1 MVRAVSVTGAAR
13 VNRVGH
19 QARLDETKS
28 KRARSWCMFDFR
40 FHRLPLAVA
49 LAVSLTV
56 GYAAALGVRGL
67 SQTPDIK
74 SSAEIRAAEFLA
86 RLHAAEGVTNWT
98 E

>member
-1 MVRAVSVTGAAR
+1 MVRAVSVMGTAR

-28 KRARSWCMFDFR
+28 ERARSWCMFEIR

-67 SQTPDIK
+67 ASGTDINRPDKSQ
-74 SSAEIRAAEFLA
+74 AAEFPVEL
-86 RLHAAEGVTNWT
+86 RGSEGLTVWT